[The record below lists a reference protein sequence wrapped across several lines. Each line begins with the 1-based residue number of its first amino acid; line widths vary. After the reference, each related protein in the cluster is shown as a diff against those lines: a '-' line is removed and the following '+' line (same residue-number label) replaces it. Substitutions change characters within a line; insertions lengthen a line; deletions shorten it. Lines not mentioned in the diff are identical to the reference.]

1 MLTLKEKFL
10 EVLRTTKQNVFV
22 IAAENDDQRHAMTVS
37 SVFSVSLEPMSMA
50 VSINQNASLHELLKL
65 NTKFSLNLLNTSQVE
80 IAEICSGAEEGE
92 IRFNHPDWNL
102 NDVPFL
108 ENAQSN
114 LFCTCKKI
122 IPLYSH
128 SLIIGEVD
136 DLLHSGKKNP
146 LIYQDGEYES

>member
-1 MLTLKEKFL
+1 MKEKFL

-22 IAAENDDQRHAMTVS
+22 LAAENGDQRHAMTVS

-50 VSINQNASLHELLKL
+50 VSVNKSASLHDLLKEES
-65 NTKFSLNLLNTSQVE
+65 KFSLNLLTTDQIY
-80 IAEICSGAEEGE
+80 IAEICSGAEEGQ

-102 NDVPFL
+102 EEIPFL
-108 ENAQSN
+108 LSAQSN

-128 SLIIGEVD
+128 SLIVGEVD
-136 DLLHSGKKNP
+136 DLFHSGKTNP
-146 LIYQDGEYES
+146 LIYQDGKYET

>member
-1 MLTLKEKFL
+1 MKEKFL

-22 IAAENDDQRHAMTVS
+22 LAAENGDQRHAMTVS

-50 VSINQNASLHELLKL
+50 VSVNKSASLYDLLKEES
-65 NTKFSLNLLNTSQVE
+65 KFSLNLLTTDQID
-80 IAEICSGAEEGE
+80 IAEICSGAEEGQV
-92 IRFNHPDWNL
+92 RFNHLDWNL
-102 NDVPFL
+102 EEIPFL
-108 ENAQSN
+108 QSAQSN

-136 DLLHSGKKNP
+136 DLFHSGKTNP
-146 LIYQDGEYES
+146 LIYQDGKYET